1 MTQWSKQKVDASEIN
16 NGNEYDVNDALSL
29 DAINAIVNNSLYA
42 SEYVSSDK
50 ITIDISSGSGTITQE
65 QATAL
70 EQDNVIVT
78 RTYGSFTDIYKKWYT
93 YTDGKS
99 IVYYVPSNTGSI
111 NYVTFNTNLLTWA
124 TSTRYVKN
132 TGIYGT
138 ETAGQVL
145 TSDGNN
151 GTEWTTLEV
160 SGGVTSIGG
169 STGDITL
176 GDGLSIENN
185 QLSATAN
192 GGVTSISGVTG
203 NILLGEN
210 LSITDNILYVDI
222 AKYVTATEEQINSIF
237 EEEN

>member
-1 MTQWSKQKVDASEIN
+1 MSQWSKQKVDASEIN

-42 SEYVSSDK
+42 SEYVSSK
-50 ITIDISSGSGTITQE
+50 ITIQINALSSGTITQE
-65 QATAL
+65 QSTAL
-70 EQDNVIVT
+70 TEDNVIVT
-78 RTYGSFTDIYKKWYT
+78 ETIGGFNYIYDKHYTYGN
-93 YTDGKS
+93 GNA
-99 IVYYVPSNTGSI
+99 IVYYLDLSNGSSFE
-111 NYVTFNTNLLTWA
+111 VTFNITNLTWSKLTRQITNSGIQGTT
-124 TSTRYVKN
+124 TS
-132 TGIYGT
+132 
-138 ETAGQVL
+138 GQVL
-145 TSDGNN
+145 VSDGNN

-169 STGDITL
+169 VTGDITL

-185 QLSATAN
+185 QLSANAT